1 MASRRICLWLV
12 FMIITNSVGEDT
24 RSVLMSLITGSK
36 FQCANTTCLPF
47 ANIITSNIMKCQM
60 ACLVQTYCR
69 AASFHQSTFNCEL
82 FTDMSNE
89 IANMLTDTDIT
100 TMIVID
106 GTRSP
111 PEPITTTTTATTS
124 TTTSTT
130 TETTTTTTTTT
141 TTFIFNSTCS
151 QSYCCTFGPT
161 PCVYN
166 NHACSC
172 NTAGDGSFFCPGCA
186 GQGPSTY
193 YGGGGCYYSGWYYS
207 GC

>member
-24 RSVLMSLITGSK
+24 RSVLMSLITDSK
-36 FQCANTTCLPF
+36 FQCLNATCLPF

-60 ACLVQTYCR
+60 ACLARTYCR

-100 TMIVID
+100 TMIVIT

-111 PEPITTTTTATTS
+111 PGYALI
-124 TTTSTT
+124 
-130 TETTTTTTTTT
+130 
-141 TTFIFNSTCS
+141 FIVDIIVREKNRLR
-151 QSYCCTFGPT
+151 QQQQQQQRQQVQQHQHPQQLQQAQHQQL
-161 PCVYN
+161 PQQ
-166 NHACSC
+166 HQQQLQQQL
-172 NTAGDGSFFCPGCA
+172 PP
-186 GQGPSTY
+186 QRQQQHQQQRQQRHQQLPPQR
-193 YGGGGCYYSGWYYS
+193 
-207 GC
+207 